1 MALGNTPISS
11 ALLAGRRRR
20 SGNLFVKQQPSD
32 AFPTIASAWVWG
44 TAVSGA
50 YTLTAQGGS
59 YSVIG
64 ASATLTK
71 TTNSPIIIS
80 TTALTLGFS
89 STPGAQAI
97 TVPADAQ
104 LAVVLSGVT
113 TYNTVDSSVLAVT
126 SSFTN
131 AFTTLNPAGNRNTVA
146 IGYAVINATGSQTIT
161 PVWDDTIQEGPTFW
175 VVFIKNINPA
185 DFLRDIDSN
194 ATGAATGNATV
205 TLTTSTTDLVLAI
218 ETQDVTI
225 PSTISGFTSIASA
238 VVTGELYD
246 EASRV
251 QTCNAPGS
259 STTTVTGT
267 GSTYDGV
274 AAIAI
279 KYGVPVSG
287 YTLTAQGGLYSLGG
301 GSVVLKRDKLLI
313 GSGGNYTLTGQNA
326 NLVKGRVLTAQAGA
340 YSLTGASSN
349 IYRSKRIVSTGGAY
363 NLTGANAN
371 LLKSKVL
378 VAQGGTYTY
387 TGQSVTITYTA
398 GTVNYTLT
406 ALGGSYALTGASALV
421 SRNRVLTSSGGSY
434 TYTGSSANLLR
445 SKYLLSSGGSYSVT
459 GASANILKSKVLVA
473 SAGAYTYTGGTATL
487 LRSKYLKGSGGVYS
501 LVGSSAILTWTGVGG
516 AVWPPVHLVLLG
528 TVYGPTGTEYTG
540 TLDVNGIKYDITT
553 GQLVKP
559 INDKVVMSI

>member
-11 ALLAGRRRR
+11 ALLAGRRR

-44 TAVSGA
+44 TAVSST

-59 YSVIG
+59 YSLTGSVANISRSYLKPYLISSTAITLG
-64 ASATLTK
+64 TSATPGAQSITIPPTAQLVVVHFSAYNGTAQSLSSLTSTGTGTFTIVQDTGSEITGVAYAVVSSTGAK
-71 TTNSPIIIS
+71 TITPTWSATCGEGPIFFVSYVEGVNTSDYFRAAGSQGLETSGANSTTTISTATNDLVIVHNKSDTSLAATITGHTSINSQSNNAEFGRLQTTNSP
-80 TTALTLGFS
+80 
-89 STPGAQAI
+89 GA
-97 TVPADAQ
+97 
-104 LAVVLSGVT
+104 
-113 TYNTVDSSVLAVT
+113 
-126 SSFTN
+126 
-131 AFTTLNPAGNRNTVA
+131 
-146 IGYAVINATGSQTIT
+146 
-161 PVWDDTIQEGPTFW
+161 
-175 VVFIKNINPA
+175 
-185 DFLRDIDSN
+185 
-194 ATGAATGNATV
+194 
-205 TLTTSTTDLVLAI
+205 
-218 ETQDVTI
+218 
-225 PSTISGFTSIASA
+225 
-238 VVTGELYD
+238 
-246 EASRV
+246 
-251 QTCNAPGS
+251 S
-259 STTTVTGT
+259 STTITGT
-267 GSTYDGV
+267 TTNWDGISAISIKVVTAGGS
-274 AAIAI
+274 
-279 KYGVPVSG
+279 
-287 YTLTAQGGLYSLGG
+287 YTLIAQGGSYSLGG

-516 AVWPPVHLVLLG
+516 AVWPPTHQVLLG
-528 TVYGPTGTEYTG
+528 TMYGPTGTEYIG
-540 TLDVNGIKYDITT
+540 TLDVTGIKYDIVT